1 MTKMPIVAAVLFL
14 GATGSWCLIYPAG
27 VIQYFLREGHPEIPK
42 NNRAA
47 QQVVRLIGGMFWFM
61 VLMIIGFTRHS

>member
-1 MTKMPIVAAVLFL
+1 M
-14 GATGSWCLIYPAG
+14 GSWCLIYPAG

-42 NNRAA
+42 NNKAV

-61 VLMIIGFTRHS
+61 VLMILALTHHR